1 MTPKEADA
9 LVATLR
15 ALVAQWLTPGTDPF
29 LVRKVAPDK
38 EKCAAELSA
47 VIDAVTAKNP

>member
-15 ALVAQWLTPGTDPF
+15 ALVAQWLTPGSDPF
-29 LVRKVAPDK
+29 LVRKVSPDK
-38 EKCAAELSA
+38 EKCAAELAA
-47 VIDAVTAKNP
+47 VLDAATAKKP